1 MKVTPCTANEAL
13 NFLRLGSKV
22 RCIAWADGRYI
33 EVVADKITL
42 NDEANSITLN
52 HIEANILTQNSILQD
67 FVLCEQWEI
76 LDY

>member
-13 NFLRLGSKV
+13 NFLRLGSKD

-42 NDEANSITLN
+42 NNKEA
-52 HIEANILTQNSILQD
+52 HILTQNSILQD
-67 FVLCEQWEI
+67 FVLCDQWEI